1 MFDNKILRAVA
12 LMLASVLLLAASACA
27 PGNETASSEAASKSE
42 TSSQSEAASKAE
54 AASQGGASETA
65 SSQDVT
71 SETASQGEAAS
82 SQTETVSSQDA
93 TSSQEEDMTARIRGT
108 LANGVYTNAWAGF
121 RFTLPAGTTPVDA
134 EQMAMYE
141 NGSVLYGVMAAGGAD
156 TTRMITVMFEDAS
169 ASDAAAEERL
179 SAIAGQIAAFGGN
192 YDLTVSDPFKTT
204 IAGQEYAV
212 VRFELSGGT
221 DDGASLGIRLNG
233 GKVVQY
239 YCMREKDDVYISVIV
254 ADPNENWIKSTL
266 GSFAAV

>member
-12 LMLASVLLLAASACA
+12 LTLASVLLLAAAACA
-27 PGNETASSEAASKSE
+27 PDGETASSEAASRGGAASQNV
-42 TSSQSEAASKAE
+42 TSKDASQDVTSEAA
-54 AASQGGASETA
+54 
-65 SSQDVT
+65 SQDVT

>member
-1 MFDNKILRAVA
+1 MFNRNLLRAVA

-54 AASQGGASETA
+54 AASQGGASET
-65 SSQDVT
+65 
-71 SETASQGEAAS
+71 AS

>member
-12 LMLASVLLLAASACA
+12 LMLASVLLLAAAACA
-27 PGNETASSEAASKSE
+27 PDGETASSEAASRGGAA
-42 TSSQSEAASKAE
+42 SQDVTSEAA
-54 AASQGGASETA
+54 
-65 SSQDVT
+65 SQDVT

-169 ASDAAAEERL
+169 ASDAAVEERL

>member
-12 LMLASVLLLAASACA
+12 LMLASVLLLAAAACA
-27 PGNETASSEAASKSE
+27 PDGETASSEAASRGGAA
-42 TSSQSEAASKAE
+42 SQDVTSEAA
-54 AASQGGASETA
+54 
-65 SSQDVT
+65 SQDVT

-141 NGSVLYGVMAAGGAD
+141 NGSVLYGVMVAGGAD